1 MRAPRSLRH
10 AAESAAFG
18 TLALLLRRLPRS
30 VVSVLGCWTGQLI
43 GLVDRKHRRVAARNL
58 ERALG
63 ESLDRKERKR
73 VLRQAWR
80 QFGRTT
86 FEGLIIDRF
95 GLEDVGGV
103 LTEEGREHVDKAF
116 EEGKGVLFFSAH
128 YGNWELMAYMA
139 GLREVYIDLVAR
151 PLDNPSLERQLARM
165 RVASGNRIIPK
176 KNAIRGVLR
185 SLGENR
191 GVAIMI
197 DQNVR
202 TETRV
207 FVPFFGRLAAT
218 TPSLAFLALRAGV
231 PVLPVF
237 AEPRAKGYHFV
248 YGPPIPLP
256 RSGDRQR
263 DILDLTAAC
272 TAVVEERVRRHPG
285 AWLWMHDRWKSR
297 PRPEEVPPS

>member
-1 MRAPRSLRH
+1 
-10 AAESAAFG
+10 
-18 TLALLLRRLPRS
+18 
-30 VVSVLGCWTGQLI
+30 
-43 GLVDRKHRRVAARNL
+43 
-58 ERALG
+58 
-63 ESLDRKERKR
+63 
-73 VLRQAWR
+73 
-80 QFGRTT
+80 
-86 FEGLIIDRF
+86 
-95 GLEDVGGV
+95 
-103 LTEEGREHVDKAF
+103 
-116 EEGKGVLFFSAH
+116 
-128 YGNWELMAYMA
+128 MAYMA
-139 GLREVYIDLVAR
+139 GLRQVYIDLVAR
-151 PLDNPSLERQLARM
+151 PLDNPRLESQLARM
-165 RVASGNRIIPK
+165 RIASGNRIIPK

-237 AEPRAKGYHFV
+237 AEPRPGHGYHFV

-256 RSGDRQR
+256 DSGDRQK

-272 TAVVEERVRRHPG
+272 TAAVEERVRRRPG

-297 PRPEEVPPS
+297 PRPEEVPPT